1 MANPKSRNEE
11 ILWSII
17 NGTPYTKT
25 PLSREEYLLI
35 KLKEAIDAGGGGG
48 LTPEQ
53 IEELKRQIIEEA
65 KEVFEA
71 IWFEG
76 TRAEWNALP
85 LNSKKKYDLLLLT
98 DEAKIYKYDKTHN
111 RISVM
116 ADGDSANLERILG
129 PVEKPGTSTRAYAEG
144 EAFLIRYSDHSLK
157 LKMAVKAIEIGDA
170 LIEDDT
176 DPGYN
181 VTDYDCKTM
190 LEAIEAARDVKSIPI
205 EEIDE
210 MFDNL

>member
-1 MANPKSRNEE
+1 MANPHSRNEE
-11 ILWSII
+11 ILMAII
-17 NGTPYTKT
+17 EGTKYSKKPH
-25 PLSREEYLLI
+25 SREEYLLI
-35 KLKEAIDAGGGGG
+35 KLKELIEAGGGGG

-65 KEVFEA
+65 KELFEA

-76 TRAEWNALP
+76 TRAEWNALT
-85 LNSKKKYDLLLLT
+85 LDEKKKYDLLLFT
-98 DEAKIYKYDKTHN
+98 DEQKIYKYDKNHN
-111 RISVM
+111 RINVM
-116 ADGDSANLERILG
+116 ADGDSVNLERVLG
-129 PVEKPGTSTRAYAEG
+129 PVESSGVSTRAYAKG

-157 LKMAVKAIEIGDA
+157 LREAVEDIAVGDA

-181 VTDYDCKTM
+181 TAAYDCET
-190 LEAIEAARDVKSIPI
+190 LLDAIEAARDVKSIPI

-210 MFDNL
+210 LFDNL